1 MSFKKPECQLTGI
14 ILAGGMSS
22 RYGADKALADIRGV
36 PLVERVVQVMTAIFP
51 HVILITNTP
60 KRYRFLNLP
69 MHEDLVKGIGPL
81 GGIYT
86 GLKLMEGRAGFVA
99 ACDMP
104 FLSTDLVRHMVEIQ
118 GNFDAVVPKMDWKIE
133 ALHAL
138 YSRCCLPA
146 IEGLIDSRQYQVFKF
161 FSQIDVRYI
170 DEDEIRVYDPDLRSF
185 YNVNDPRE
193 WQKAVRL
200 AAEED

>member
-1 MSFKKPECQLTGI
+1 MDVTGI
-14 ILAGGMSS
+14 VLAGGLST
-22 RYGADKALADIRGV
+22 RYGTDKALVEIHGV
-36 PLVERVVQVMTAIFP
+36 PLIEWVAGAMAAIFRQ
-51 HVILITNTP
+51 VILITNTP

-69 MHEDLVKGIGPL
+69 MHEDLLKGIGPL

-104 FLSTDLVRHMVEIQ
+104 FLNADLVRHMVGIR
-118 GNFDAVVPKMDWKIE
+118 GDFDAVVPKMDWKIE

-138 YSRCCLPA
+138 YSRSCLPA
-146 IEGLIDSRQYQVFKF
+146 IEGLIDARQYQIFKF
-161 FSQIDVRYI
+161 FSHIDVRYI
-170 DEDEIRVYDPDLRSF
+170 NEDEIRVYDPDLRSF

-193 WQKAVRL
+193 WQDAVRL
-200 AAEED
+200 ADKED